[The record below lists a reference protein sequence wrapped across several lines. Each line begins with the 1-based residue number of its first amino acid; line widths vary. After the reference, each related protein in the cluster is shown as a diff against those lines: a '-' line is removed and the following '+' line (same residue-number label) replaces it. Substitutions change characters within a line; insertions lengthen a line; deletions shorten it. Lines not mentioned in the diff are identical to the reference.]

1 MNSDN
6 VLILNGNQ
14 VVSLLQNRELE
25 IMEAVKSA
33 YQIHSKGDSC
43 VPHSSFIRFPNRDKE
58 RIIALPAYLGGDEA
72 VTGIKWI
79 ASFPGN
85 LEKGLERASAVLV
98 LNSTETGHLQAIME
112 SSVVSAKR
120 TAASAALAAHTFKGN
135 KAVKKVGMIG
145 CGLINF
151 ETIRF
156 ILACRPEVEK
166 ISICDLDPARA
177 TQFLRKVNQLTDS
190 VVLETVSDADTLF
203 KESDVVALATTAIK
217 PHISQLPDVDPDLV
231 ILHTS
236 LRDLSP
242 EIILAADNVVDDA
255 DHACRAATSVHL
267 AEQQVG
273 NRDFIRGDIGEILNG
288 DISIN
293 ASKNSPTIFS
303 PFGLGVL
310 DMAVAQLVHQE
321 AQTMEMGT
329 AIDQFLPEPWMER
342 EEPQFALA

>member
-1 MNSDN
+1 MNSEN
-6 VLILNGNQ
+6 VLVLNGNQ

-79 ASFPGN
+79 SSFPGN

-112 SSVVSAKR
+112 SSVISAKR
-120 TAASAALAAHTFKGN
+120 TAASAALAAHTLKGD
-135 KAVKKVGMIG
+135 KPVRTVGTIG

-156 ILACRPEVEK
+156 ILASRPEVER
-166 ISICDLDPARA
+166 ILICDLDPSRA
-177 TQFLRKVNQLTDS
+177 AQFQRKISQLS
-190 VVLETVSDADTLF
+190 EKVALETVDNANTLF
-203 KESDVVALATTAIK
+203 EKSDVVALATTAIK
-217 PHISQLPDVDPDLV
+217 PHIAQLPDVDPDLV

-242 EIILAADNVVDDA
+242 EIILAADNVVDDV
-255 DHACRAATSVHL
+255 DHICRAETSVHL
-267 AEQQVG
+267 AEQKVG
-273 NRDFIRGDIGEILNG
+273 NREFIRADIGTILNG
-288 DISIN
+288 DIPVA
-293 ASKNSPTIFS
+293 ASNGRPTIFS

-310 DMAVAQLVHQE
+310 DMAVAQLVHQAAE
-321 AQTMEMGT
+321 TAGVGT
-329 AIDQFLPEPWMER
+329 TIDQFLPEPWMER